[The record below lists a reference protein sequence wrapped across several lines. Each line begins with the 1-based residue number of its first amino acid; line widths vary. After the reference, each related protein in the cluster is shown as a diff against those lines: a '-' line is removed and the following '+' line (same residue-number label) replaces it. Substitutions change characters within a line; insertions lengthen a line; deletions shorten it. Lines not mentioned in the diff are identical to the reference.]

1 MPGNFS
7 LGLMVNRLDGC
18 MAIRDEKLY
27 IGVNSNIINLTAAKV
42 LPNRNFSIAFKGNR
56 ALFTLFG
63 VNFSSFDRLLRHS
76 KGTVQILFF
85 LEQHLI
91 IYR

>member
-1 MPGNFS
+1 MIEVPLLYMTLIPGTRKPAVP
-7 LGLMVNRLDGC
+7 G
-18 MAIRDEKLY
+18 
-27 IGVNSNIINLTAAKV
+27 IGTINYNIINLTAAKV

>member
-1 MPGNFS
+1 M
-7 LGLMVNRLDGC
+7 GLMGFIRITLKSFSFYKRYIMVNG
-18 MAIRDEKLY
+18 
-27 IGVNSNIINLTAAKV
+27 NIINLAAYKIP
-42 LPNRNFSIAFKGNR
+42 LNRSSSIIYRGNKP
-56 ALFTLFG
+56 LFTLPE
-63 VNFSSFDRLLRHS
+63 VNFIGFDWFLRHS

>member
-1 MPGNFS
+1 MDGFSGFLFQSAHPYVGCDTPGS
-7 LGLMVNRLDGC
+7 GLWVG
-18 MAIRDEKLY
+18 
-27 IGVNSNIINLTAAKV
+27 SNIINLTAAKV

>member
-1 MPGNFS
+1 MDGMLSGHPDGK
-7 LGLMVNRLDGC
+7 LD
-18 MAIRDEKLY
+18 
-27 IGVNSNIINLTAAKV
+27 IGVNGNIINLTAAKV

>member
-1 MPGNFS
+1 MGRIHGESWDGNIS
-7 LGLMVNRLDGC
+7 TINH
-18 MAIRDEKLY
+18 
-27 IGVNSNIINLTAAKV
+27 NIINLTAAKV

>member
-1 MPGNFS
+1 MRGSCAF
-7 LGLMVNRLDGC
+7 
-18 MAIRDEKLY
+18 
-27 IGVNSNIINLTAAKV
+27 GVNGNIINLAAYKIP
-42 LPNRNFSIAFKGNR
+42 LNRSSSIIYRGNKP
-56 ALFTLFG
+56 LFTLPE
-63 VNFSSFDRLLRHS
+63 VNFIGFDWFLRHS